1 MVPETLV
8 VVLSITTILIEKE
21 ISEVL
26 VALDAVMEMEGMGTE
41 RRDIMNLIV
50 READLEVVQG
60 TVILPI
66 TIISLL
72 IMYH

>member
-1 MVPETLV
+1 M
-8 VVLSITTILIEKE
+8 SITTILIEKE

>member
-1 MVPETLV
+1 VVPETLV